1 MRLKRKDE
9 DLMDTQFIIEAVG
22 YIGSAIV
29 LVSFLMT
36 SVFRLRV
43 VNTAGSLIFM
53 VYALIIHSYP
63 TAIMNLC
70 LALIN
75 IRFLWKMR
83 HTGREYELVRVERN
97 DSFLQY
103 LLETNRE
110 DIEACFPG
118 VETEPRHD
126 DGGEDACY
134 IITCRQTPAG
144 IVLGRM
150 TPDGTLDMQLDY
162 SLPEYR
168 DFSIG
173 EFLSIRLRK
182 EGVRKLTYAGPDA
195 NHMAYLNELE
205 FKSRDGIYE
214 KELIQK

>member
-1 MRLKRKDE
+1 
-9 DLMDTQFIIEAVG
+9 MDAHFVIEAVG

-43 VNTAGSLIFM
+43 INTIGSLIFT

-63 TAIMNLC
+63 TAVMNLC

-83 HTGREYELVRVERN
+83 HTGRQYELIAVGAEDRYLRH
-97 DSFLQY
+97 
-103 LLETNRE
+103 LLETRYD
-110 DIEACFPG
+110 DIISCFPG
-118 VETEPRHD
+118 VELGRD
-126 DGGEDACY
+126 LDLSGLDSFY
-134 IITCRQTPAG
+134 IITCMDAPAG
-144 IVLGRM
+144 IVLGKKQ
-150 TPDGTLDMQLDY
+150 PGGTLDMLLDY

-173 EFLSIRLRK
+173 EFLSIRLRD
-182 EGVRKLTYAGPDA
+182 EGVKKLTYSGPVA
-195 NHMAYLNELE
+195 NHMAYLNKLE
-205 FKSRDGIYE
+205 FKEQDGVYE
-214 KELIQK
+214 KIL